1 MAAFLD
7 ERAMAFAGGTVAKCV
22 TVMRRIAN
30 VLLVGM
36 VLSCA
41 ACGASSTA
49 PAEPPARASMKPEEA
64 RAYLIEVRA
73 QRGGPPI
80 EHLPIMGM
88 DELVTILMD
97 DDVTRFE
104 EAVRY
109 VEGRPGVDALTVHAT
124 LELAW
129 SDAFSTVASLAEE
142 FGKRARI
149 DEERLRKRQAAQQNL
164 FSDADRRA
172 LDEATREAAML
183 AKANTAAVVL
193 AEEHLRRANVPVGE
207 ALRQYEKDQRA
218 YRVAAYYHLL
228 NSDWTSYD
236 KAMTWFEGHGA
247 DAGIQYIRAMES
259 LKRYGV
265 RKDARES
272 LEKALRINPKLVRA
286 QAKLVLIEENIDE
299 MNAEL
304 QKLQAMAPAH
314 LVVNIAGP
322 TIKREY
328 AFSTSLA
335 RARAAESSA
344 PPK

>member
-1 MAAFLD
+1 MN
-7 ERAMAFAGGTVAKCV
+7 
-22 TVMRRIAN
+22 VMRRIAI
-30 VLLVGM
+30 VVFVGG
-36 VLSCA
+36 LGACA

-49 PAEPPARASMKPEEA
+49 PAESPAASSMKPEEA
-64 RAYLIEVRA
+64 RAYLAEVRA
-73 QRGGPPI
+73 QRGGKPI
-80 EHLPIMGM
+80 EHLPVMSM
-88 DELVTILMD
+88 EELVTILMN

-129 SDAFSTVASLAEE
+129 SDAFSTIASLAEE

-149 DEERLRKRQAAQQNL
+149 DEERLRKRQATQPSL

-172 LDEATREAAML
+172 LHEAKEEAATL
-183 AKANTAAVVL
+183 AKAYAAAAVL
-193 AEEHLRRANVPVGE
+193 SQEHLRRANVPVGE
-207 ALRQYEKDQRA
+207 ALRQYEKDPRA
-218 YRVAAYYHLL
+218 YRVAAFYHLL
-228 NSDWTSYD
+228 NSDWPSYD
-236 KAMTWFEGHGA
+236 KAMTWFEGHGS

-265 RKDARES
+265 RKDAREH
-272 LEKALRINPKLVRA
+272 LEKALQINPKLVRA
-286 QAKLVLIEENIDE
+286 QAKLVLVEENIDE

-304 QKLQAMAPAH
+304 QRLQSMAPSH
-314 LVVNIAGP
+314 IVVNIAGP

-335 RARAAESSA
+335 RAREAESSL